1 MSQTSGSTSPSQDR
15 GHRIRHWL
23 PWASGL
29 VLFALLGLFGWV
41 SYEQSG
47 KLLRRDVLNGLQ
59 TAAVSAAS
67 LIDGDK
73 HKSLKPGVS
82 LDDPVYSE
90 LNSRLDA
97 YLKSRPDIVFVY
109 SLIPNG
115 DKISFVLDPTPLGD
129 ADNDGIQ
136 DKSLPFEVY
145 DHHSE
150 KLVEAMKEQIPLASL
165 NPESDK
171 WGTFVT
177 GYAPIFDSSG
187 SFVGLIGVDMDYAA
201 YQSRF
206 AELRQG
212 LFTWIG
218 VSAIAAL
225 AFGALVLVLTRRLRD
240 TVDSLVE
247 TNHALDEKIA
257 DFEALTKRLAHEAR
271 TDKLT
276 GLANRAAIEARLNE
290 LAQLPAEELDGRL
303 AIAFLDLDNFKLV
316 NDAHG
321 HEYGDVLL
329 RFVCGHV
336 EDLAPNHMVGRFGGD
351 ELVIICHAD
360 DAENVLS
367 LAAYNILLRLARP
380 IVLQEHRI
388 HPTASIGI
396 AVWREETG
404 SASDLMRQADSAMYA
419 AKAAGKNQL
428 AIFTPL
434 MEEKLRRRLKLED
447 ELRRAIEEG
456 ELWVAWQPIVDLA
469 SRKMVAAEALM
480 RWRHPSG
487 MPVSPAEFIPVAEET
502 GLIEAMG
509 TKVLEEACEL
519 LGQWKSIPG
528 RDHLRLTVNVSAKQ
542 LANPEFVPLVFAVMA
557 RFGVPPQRLT
567 LEVTESILMEDVGTI
582 SSRLEELRE
591 YGCLIALDDFGTGY
605 SSLSMLVKLPLDILK
620 IDRAFVMD
628 MESDARSYSLTKSL
642 LRMGDSL
649 GLTMVAEGV
658 ETVWHVEELQ
668 RLSSHLGQGFFFS
681 AGLDAQQLVAYLD
694 GEIDE
699 RRAA

>member
-1 MSQTSGSTSPSQDR
+1 M
-15 GHRIRHWL
+15 
-23 PWASGL
+23 SGL
-29 VLFALLGLFGWV
+29 LLFVLLGLFGWV
-41 SYEQSG
+41 SYDQSS

-73 HKSLKPGVS
+73 HQSIKPGVS
-82 LDDPVYSE
+82 LEDPTYVE
-90 LNSRLDA
+90 LNGRLDA
-97 YLKSRPDIVFVY
+97 YLKSRPDIVYVY
-109 SLIPNG
+109 SMIPSRAG
-115 DKISFVLDPTPLGD
+115 ISFVLDPTPLGD
-129 ADNDGIQ
+129 ADGDGIE

-145 DHHSE
+145 DHDSE
-150 KLVEAMKEQIPLASL
+150 RLREAMRQQIPVASL
-165 NPESDK
+165 NAESDK

-177 GYAPIFDSSG
+177 GYAPIFDSKG
-187 SFVGLIGVDMDYAA
+187 SFVGLVGVDMNYAS
-201 YQSRF
+201 YQARF
-206 AELRQG
+206 AELQRG
-212 LFTWIG
+212 LTTWLGI
-218 VSAIAAL
+218 SALASL
-225 AFGALVLVLTRRLRD
+225 AFGTLVLALTRRLR
-240 TVDSLVE
+240 TTFDSLVE
-247 TNHALDEKIA
+247 TNHALDAKIA
-257 DFEALTKRLAHEAR
+257 DFEALTKRLALEAR

-276 GLANRAAIEARLNE
+276 GLANRAAIESKLNE
-290 LAQLPAEELDGRL
+290 LAQLPEEEREGRI

-336 EDLAPNHMVGRFGGD
+336 EDLSSGHMVGRFGGD
-351 ELVIICHAD
+351 ELVIVCLSD

-367 LAAYNILLRLARP
+367 LVAYNILLRLARP

-396 AVWREETG
+396 SVWREGTR

-428 AIFTPL
+428 AVFTPL

-447 ELRRAIEEG
+447 ELRRAIEER
-456 ELWVAWQPIVDLA
+456 ELWVAWQPIVDL
-469 SRKMVAAEALM
+469 STRKMVAAEALL

-509 TKVLEEACEL
+509 TQVLEEACAL
-519 LGQWKSIPG
+519 LGEWKSTPG
-528 RDHLRLTVNVSAKQ
+528 REHLRLTVNVSAKQ
-542 LANPEFVPLVFAVMA
+542 LANPEFVPLVLAVMA
-557 RFGVPPQRLT
+557 RFGVPERRLT

-591 YGCLIALDDFGTGY
+591 FGCLIALDDFGTGY

-658 ETVWHVEELQ
+658 ETNWHVEELH

-681 AGLDAQQLVAYLD
+681 AGLDSRQLMAYLD
-694 GEIDE
+694 GDIESQKV
-699 RRAA
+699 A